1 MIPIRRIAGLAA
13 LALLVAGCTYGYAAP
28 YSRYGTG
35 PEITLSTPSPQGA
48 R

>member
-1 MIPIRRIAGLAA
+1 MPIRRLAGMAA

-35 PEITLSTPSPQGA
+35 PEITLPTPSPQAA

>member
-1 MIPIRRIAGLAA
+1 MMPILRIAGMAA

-35 PEITLSTPSPQGA
+35 PETTLSPPSPQGA

>member
-1 MIPIRRIAGLAA
+1 MEIVRRLVCLAA
-13 LALLVAGCTYGYAAP
+13 LAVTVAGCSYGYAAP

-35 PEITLSTPSPQGA
+35 PEITLTASSPPGV

>member
-1 MIPIRRIAGLAA
+1 MMPVRRIAALAM
-13 LALLVAGCTYGYAAP
+13 LALLVAGCSYGYAAP

-35 PEITLSTPSPQGA
+35 PEITLATPGPHGA